1 MTGRAVPSPKAVGK
15 PGGFD
20 AGRADR
26 RRLFKGYASAALGI
40 LAVCTG
46 LHGLARSDLPL
57 GLLFSFG
64 GAGLALYAVGRFVLY
79 RRLRKAGDLWRQVDG
94 GVEFGPA
101 SYPIWDYLSVA
112 VTTIGALAPMAV
124 ILLAGSSYPRA
135 FRVFLVAAELLLLCI
150 AMGALLLPVG
160 ETSVTLSAP
169 PPLYTDLQ
177 RIVEFYA
184 NCPEASSEL
193 ATEAGLARVR
203 ALSSRL

>member
-1 MTGRAVPSPKAVGK
+1 
-15 PGGFD
+15 
-20 AGRADR
+20 
-26 RRLFKGYASAALGI
+26 
-40 LAVCTG
+40 
-46 LHGLARSDLPL
+46 
-57 GLLFSFG
+57 
-64 GAGLALYAVGRFVLY
+64 
-79 RRLRKAGDLWRQVDG
+79 
-94 GVEFGPA
+94 
-101 SYPIWDYLSVA
+101 
-112 VTTIGALAPMAV
+112 MAV

-169 PPLYTDLQ
+169 PLLYTDLQ